1 MCILLISSHIARAN
15 ETFQNNLLKMDFA
28 KSSISGIKVTLY
40 TSKPYKDNVI
50 VNKKSNFEY
59 VILMPE
65 TSNSMT
71 SSPILN
77 PVANSVRGVNVK
89 TQQYEN
95 QVKGYTKIT
104 ITTSK
109 PIEITPNVQT
119 ISSSIYGLSEKDYN
133 ELLAQTGKK
142 KVPQSK
148 TSYKKP
154 TLRPQTVI
162 EKKKA
167 KLVAEEQK
175 AITKTA
181 PVKSQKSAQKL
192 VPAKKIAQQQQQQQQ
207 QQKAVTKQKISKP
220 AKKVE
225 NAPSV
230 VQKSAI
236 KPKAQVQQ
244 AVKEAVETPVQP
256 NLQKQQ
262 IQDETRT
269 QPEQLNKPITT
280 VAEKV
285 TPPVINIGKFQKY
298 KQIVK
303 NNLYSIAGLL
313 FAGFLLLLLIAR
325 NMNKNN
331 LKQKEVFKTN
341 LEETP
346 VQATDYTE
354 KINEDMTWKEKFQTY
369 VDTVQN
375 QPSESETPV
384 SEPTQDNKEL
394 DELFSD
400 SITPQAEA
408 AEQEEPFMQD
418 EFELSKAELG
428 FGQIQ
433 EELEQEDMSV
443 YSMNQEGFSDTAQ
456 IDELFAEED
465 FIEPAFSSEF
475 EGGQEEEIIKS
486 EFSIDNQKGFYLV
499 DFRNTSALVG
509 HIEDEI
515 FVLKRFDNKVKG
527 TLQARL
533 SERTEKSSN
542 YMTKVGEFKALVEV
556 TPNNMSLLIEL

>member
-1 MCILLISSHIARAN
+1 MCILLISSHIAGAN

-50 VNKKSNFEY
+50 VNKKNNSEY

-71 SSPILN
+71 SNPVLN
-77 PVANSVRGVNVK
+77 SVANSVRGVNVK

-109 PIEITPNVQT
+109 PVEITPSVQT

-142 KVPQSK
+142 KISK
-148 TSYKKP
+148 TETSYKKP
-154 TLRPQTVI
+154 VLRPQTVV
-162 EKKKA
+162 EKKKT
-167 KLVAEEQK
+167 KLAAEEKK
-175 AITKTA
+175 AVTKPL
-181 PVKSQKSAQKL
+181 PVKSQMAAQKL
-192 VPAKKIAQQQQQQQQ
+192 IPAKKIAQQQQQT
-207 QQKAVTKQKISKP
+207 VIKQKTTQP

-225 NAPSV
+225 KSSPVA
-230 VQKSAI
+230 QKAEV
-236 KPKAQVQQ
+236 KPKAQEPQT
-244 AVKEAVETPVQP
+244 VKENVEPEVQTK
-256 NLQKQQ
+256 LQKQP
-262 IQDETRT
+262 IQEEKVT
-269 QPEQLNKPITT
+269 QPEQLNKPVTS

-285 TPPVINIGKFQKY
+285 TPPITNIDRFQKY

-346 VQATDYTE
+346 IQATDYTE

-375 QPSESETPV
+375 QPSEAEKPIV
-384 SEPTQDNKEL
+384 EPTQDNKEL

-400 SITPQAEA
+400 SVPPQVDTTQDEPFA
-408 AEQEEPFMQD
+408 QEEAFMQG
-418 EFELSKAELG
+418 EPETFNAEMGLG
-428 FGQIQ
+428 QVQ
-433 EELEQEDMSV
+433 EESEQEDMSV
-443 YSMNQEGFSDTAQ
+443 YSMNQEGYSDTAQ
-456 IDELFAEED
+456 IDELFAEE
-465 FIEPAFSSEF
+465 ELTESNLPGEV
-475 EGGQEEEIIKS
+475 EVGQEEEIIKS

-515 FVLKRFDNKVKG
+515 FVLKKFDNRVDG

-542 YMTKVGEFKALVEV
+542 YMTKVGKFKALVEV